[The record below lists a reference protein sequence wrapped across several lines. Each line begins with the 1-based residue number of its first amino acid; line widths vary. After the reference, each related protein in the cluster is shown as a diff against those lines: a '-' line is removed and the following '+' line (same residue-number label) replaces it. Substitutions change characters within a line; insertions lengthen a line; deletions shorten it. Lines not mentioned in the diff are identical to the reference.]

1 VQNVIPLEGGSSALK
16 LTTAR
21 YLRPNGTN
29 IHRTSDLTE
38 EDDWGVRP
46 SKGCE
51 VILDDE
57 DYRKVFEQ
65 RRDRDLIRDG
75 NLVPSE
81 DPRFDPQ
88 LDRAIEQVAA
98 PATAQT

>member
-1 VQNVIPLEGGSSALK
+1 MQNVIPLEGGSSALK

-21 YLRPNGTN
+21 YLRPNGMN

-57 DYRKVFEQ
+57 DYRQVFEQ
-65 RRDRDLIRDG
+65 RRDRDLIHDSG
-75 NLVPSE
+75 HAPSE
-81 DPRFDPQ
+81 ESRFDPQ
-88 LDRAIEQVAA
+88 LDRAIEQVAE
-98 PATAQT
+98 PAAAQT